1 MHVVVQHRITDPQ
14 TFFSV
19 DIADVVANAPD
30 GVHGRLFY
38 PGQDRSAAICVWQ
51 APSVDAVR
59 DYIDPATA
67 GVAENTYFEVDE
79 AFALGLP
86 QAAPAQL

>member
-1 MHVVVQHRITDPQ
+1 MHVVVQHRITDPD

-19 DIADVVANAPD
+19 DAAAVVAVAPD

-38 PGQDRSAAICVWQ
+38 PSQDRSAGICVWQ

-67 GVAENTYFEVDE
+67 GVCENAYFEVDE
-79 AFALGLP
+79 QYALGLFEAAAA
-86 QAAPAQL
+86 QA